1 MWPLVLLWGCLLFP
15 GCGALVGP
23 KEVSGFEGDTVSV
36 QCTYGEELKTHRKYW
51 CRKTGFLISRCAST
65 VYVGEDGRETTE
77 GRVSL
82 QDSPQEL
89 TLKVTLRNLTLKD
102 TGKYFCGVSKL
113 GRDES
118 FLVSLL
124 VFPGPC
130 CPPSPTPSFQPL
142 ATRSLQ
148 PQAKAWQTQPPEL
161 TSPRLHQTVTTA
173 KKGKTGAEA
182 APSTGAPPAS
192 QSGRAGTA
200 PDTGTSP
207 HAGTSPHEAT
217 SPHAGT
223 SRPSTQPNP
232 TAVEDTRLAPSSSGG
247 SSVSR
252 VSIPMARILA
262 PVLVLLSLLLAAG
275 LAAVGSCLLRWRKK
289 AQRASETQR
298 NEKVHLSHLVRK
310 AAGHPSSD
318 PCASLEY
325 AVINLAGPPGPPA
338 SPEPSAKPCTEIRGL
353 SQTSEEEEASSQ
365 DQEGDMMPGPPLH
378 ISGEELGFSKF
389 ISV

>member
-1 MWPLVLLWGCLLFP
+1 LVT

-161 TSPRLHQTVTTA
+161 RAPPSTRAS
-173 KKGKTGAEA
+173 
-182 APSTGAPPAS
+182 PSTGAPPSTRAS

-247 SSVSR
+247 SSV

-298 NEKVHLSHLVRK
+298 NEKVHLSHL
-310 AAGHPSSD
+310 
-318 PCASLEY
+318 
-325 AVINLAGPPGPPA
+325 
-338 SPEPSAKPCTEIRGL
+338 
-353 SQTSEEEEASSQ
+353 TSEEEEASSQ